1 MNKLLTVC
9 AMIFLY
15 VNSVTLVAQSNP
27 ESALKAVFLYNFTK
41 FVSWNEADSSDAFL
55 IGVLGETEVADY
67 LQDISMKKD
76 VRGKRIVIYHFSKPE
91 DVTPCNIL
99 FFAAD
104 QTAKMPQILDV
115 LNLNNTL
122 SVGEMRNFT
131 KLGGA
136 INFVVE
142 SGLLR
147 FELNR
152 KAIDQVGLTA
162 SAELLKLAILTDEQ
176 LE

>member
-1 MNKLLTVC
+1 
-9 AMIFLY
+9 MIFLY
-15 VNSVTLVAQSNP
+15 VSSVTLVAQTNP

-41 FVSWNEADSSDAFL
+41 FVSWNEVDSSDAFL

-67 LQDISMKKD
+67 LEDIAMKKD
-76 VRGKRIVIYHFSKPE
+76 VEGKRIVIYRFDKPV

-99 FFAAD
+99 FFSAD
-104 QTAKMPQILDV
+104 QMYEMPQVLDK

-122 SVGEMRNFT
+122 SVGETRGFI

-142 SGLLR
+142 SGLIR
-147 FELNR
+147 FEINR
-152 KAIDQVGLTA
+152 KAMDQVGLTA
-162 SAELLKLAILTDEQ
+162 SAELLKLATPTDE
-176 LE
+176 